1 MSPEEKRI
9 EELENL
15 LRPFAEAFRLHLRDD
30 KRVTQLKMSM
40 SMNTSVEDW
49 RNAFVALYGESTV
62 ESTEEVV

>member
-9 EELENL
+9 EELEAL
-15 LRPFAEAFRLHLRDD
+15 LRPFAEAYRLHLRDD

-49 RNAFVALYGESTV
+49 RSAFVALYGDPV
-62 ESTEEVV
+62 IVEEVA

>member
-9 EELENL
+9 EELEAL
-15 LRPFAEAFRLHLRDD
+15 LRPFAEAYRLHLRDD

-49 RNAFVALYGESTV
+49 RSAFVALYGEPV
-62 ESTEEVV
+62 IVEEVA

>member
-30 KRVTQLKMSM
+30 RRVTQLKIAM

-49 RNAFVALYGESTV
+49 RAAFVELYGEPV
-62 ESTEEVV
+62 VKTEEVV

>member
-9 EELENL
+9 KELEAL
-15 LRPFAEAFRLHLRDD
+15 LRPFAEAYRLHLRDD

-49 RNAFVALYGESTV
+49 RSAFVALYGDPV
-62 ESTEEVV
+62 IVEEVA

>member
-30 KRVTQLKMSM
+30 RRVTQLKIAM

-49 RNAFVALYGESTV
+49 RAAFVELYGEPTV